1 MNHIDFFNYSKED
14 FDRIW
19 TRRSQLPKT
28 WKGGNPKP
36 AFNYN
41 VTNTK
46 DSYFLKSNWN
56 DPAIADFR
64 KILYDIDINETK
76 EIGKARI
83 QRLCPDYDESRYIIL
98 NDYDVYVLSQYKS
111 RGNIQSFISTEY
123 GNPIHICEFTQL
135 LIDLGLEKLEEQK
148 EG

>member
-1 MNHIDFFNYSKED
+1 MNHVDFFNYSKED
-14 FDRIW
+14 FERIW

-28 WKGGNPKP
+28 WKGGDPEP

-41 VTNTK
+41 LPNTK

-64 KILYDIDINETK
+64 KILYDLDINETK
-76 EIGKARI
+76 QIGNVKI
-83 QRLCPDYDESRYIIL
+83 QLLSPDIDESRYIIQ
-98 NDYDVYVLSQYKS
+98 NNYDVYVLSQYKS

-135 LIDLGLEKLEEQK
+135 LIDLGLEKI
-148 EG
+148 

>member
-1 MNHIDFFNYSKED
+1 MNHVDFFNYSKED
-14 FDRIW
+14 FERIW

-28 WKGGNPKP
+28 WKGGDPEP

-41 VTNTK
+41 LTNTK

-64 KILYDIDINETK
+64 KILYDLDINETK
-76 EIGKARI
+76 QIGNVKI
-83 QRLCPDYDESRYIIL
+83 QLLSPDIDESRCIIQ
-98 NDYDVYVLSQYKS
+98 NNYDVYVLSQYKS

-135 LIDLGLEKLEEQK
+135 LIDLGLEKI
-148 EG
+148 